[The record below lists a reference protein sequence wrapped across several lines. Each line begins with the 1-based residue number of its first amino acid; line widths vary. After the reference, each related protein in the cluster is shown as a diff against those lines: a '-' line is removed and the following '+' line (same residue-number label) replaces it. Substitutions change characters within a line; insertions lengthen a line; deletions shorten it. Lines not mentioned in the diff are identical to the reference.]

1 MKVMYALFKIIMK
14 KGQQRNRTADENEGC
29 GANRLGNVSKELQ
42 FWRVHCYRSVDYK
55 FVKEFEK
62 NTEYE

>member
-1 MKVMYALFKIIMK
+1 MK